1 MVPLVFVG
9 DWIFLG
15 EEGEEALLPTPLR
28 APHAEAQRDLKW
40 DRLVM
45 EPFPSEASWVPA
57 FT

>member
-45 EPFPSEASWVPA
+45 
-57 FT
+57 